1 MSGRTHRIVIPPEIA
16 AEMTPAVRA
25 FVVSLIDQI
34 RSLTTQ
40 SETLTKQSETL
51 VDQVQTLTEQSQKL
65 ADQVQKLTEQSQKLT
80 PRNSSLPPSTD
91 HPHGRPEPKK
101 KPGKRRK
108 QGGQKGRKRH
118 LRELIPS
125 VDCKDVFPCKPT
137 ACRRCGGELQDDP
150 SEPLRHQIWELP
162 EIKPLVFEYQLFR
175 GHCSC
180 CGITTTAELP
190 EGVPSGQCGP
200 RLAAFTGLLMGHF
213 RQSKRRTASF
223 LSDLLNIPCSPAW
236 AVKIQNLVSGATA
249 DPYDELR
256 DNLGVQ
262 PQLFVDESPTKE
274 NRQKAW
280 LWVAVAQ
287 AFAVFG
293 IFANRSRESL
303 VSLVGDY
310 KGIILN
316 CDRAKMYLD
325 GKRLQWC
332 WAHLKRDFQKLID
345 STDGQVKRM
354 GHDLMRQQKKLFEH
368 WRQYK
373 AGKLKWE
380 EFQESAQP
388 IKEEIHQLLLRGRFS
403 GNKKLIGFCTGL
415 YEGRDHLW
423 TFTCVEGIE
432 PTNNTAERALRP
444 AVIYRKLS
452 FGTQSASGSRF
463 VERLLSVSETCRLQ
477 NRNAYQYL
485 IEAMEAHFAGRPAPS
500 LLPTQEQSET
510 VAA

>member
-1 MSGRTHRIVIPPEIA
+1 MPGRPPRIEIPPEIE
-16 AEMTPAVRA
+16 AEMTPAVKA
-25 FVVSLIDQI
+25 FVVSLIDLIQ
-34 RSLTTQ
+34 SLTER
-40 SETLTKQSETL
+40 SEMLIDQVHTLT
-51 VDQVQTLTEQSQKL
+51 VQSQAL
-65 ADQVQKLTEQSQKLT
+65 ADQVQKLTEQSQKST
-80 PRNSSLPPSTD
+80 PRNSSLPPSIE
-91 HPHGRPEPKK
+91 HPHGKPEPKK
-101 KPGKRRK
+101 KSGNKRK

-125 VDCKDVFPCKPT
+125 VDCQDVIPCKPT
-137 ACRRCGGELQDDP
+137 ACRRCGGELKEDS
-150 SEPLRHQIWELP
+150 SEPLRHQVWELP
-162 EIKPLVFEYQLFR
+162 EIQPIVCEYQLFR
-175 GHCSC
+175 GHCPC

-236 AVKIQNLVSGATA
+236 TVKIQNLVSDAAA
-249 DPYDELR
+249 DPYKELR
-256 DNLGVQ
+256 DSLAEQ

-274 NRQKAW
+274 NRKKAW

-287 AFAVFG
+287 TFAVFG
-293 IFANRSRESL
+293 IFSNRSRESL

-310 KGIILN
+310 TGIILN

-345 STDGQVKRM
+345 SSNGQVKRM
-354 GHDLMRQQKKLFEH
+354 GHDLMRQQQQLFEY

-373 AGKLKWE
+373 AGKLEWE
-380 EFQESAQP
+380 AFQESVQP
-388 IKEEIHQLLLRGRFS
+388 IEKEVRQLLLRGRFS
-403 GNKKLIGFCTGL
+403 GNKKLIGFCSGL
-415 YEGRDHLW
+415 YEGREHLW
-423 TFTCVEGIE
+423 TFTRVFGIE

-452 FGTQSASGSRF
+452 FGTQSATGSRYL
-463 VERLLSVSETCRLQ
+463 ERLLSVSETCRLQ
-477 NRNAYQYL
+477 NRNVYQYL
-485 IEAMEAHFAGRPAPS
+485 IEVMEAKYAGRPTPS
-500 LLPTQEQSET
+500 LLPAKAPSET

>member
-1 MSGRTHRIVIPPEIA
+1 MTGRPPRIEIPPEIE
-16 AEMTPAVRA
+16 AEMTPAVKV
-25 FVVSLIDQI
+25 FVVSLIDLIQALTE
-34 RSLTTQ
+34 RSEMLI
-40 SETLTKQSETL
+40 
-51 VDQVQTLTEQSQKL
+51 DQVQTLTLQSERL
-65 ADQVQKLTEQSQKLT
+65 ADQVQKLTEQSQKST
-80 PRNSSLPPSTD
+80 PRNSSLPPSTE
-91 HPHGRPEPKK
+91 HPHGKPEPKK
-101 KPGKRRK
+101 KPGQTRK

-125 VDCKDVFPCKPT
+125 VDCQDVIPCKPT
-137 ACRRCGGELQDDP
+137 AYRRCGGELQEDS
-150 SEPLRHQIWELP
+150 SEPLRHQVWELP
-162 EIKPLVFEYQLFR
+162 EIQPIVCEYQLFR

-236 AVKIQNLVSGATA
+236 TVKIQNLVSNATA
-249 DPYDELR
+249 DPYKELR
-256 DNLGVQ
+256 NSLAEQ

-287 AFAVFG
+287 TFAVFG
-293 IFANRSRESL
+293 IFSNRSRESL

-310 KGIILN
+310 TGIILN

-345 STDGQVKRM
+345 SSNGQVKRI
-354 GHDLMRQQKKLFEH
+354 GHDLMRQQKQLFEY

-380 EFQESAQP
+380 EFQESVQP
-388 IKEEIHQLLLRGRFS
+388 IEEEVRQLLLRGRFS
-403 GNKKLIGFCTGL
+403 GNKKLIGFCSGL
-415 YEGRDHLW
+415 YEGREHLW
-423 TFTCVEGIE
+423 TFTRMFGIE

-452 FGTQSASGSRF
+452 FGTQSATGSRYL
-463 VERLLSVSETCRLQ
+463 ERLLSVSETCRLQ
-477 NRNAYQYL
+477 NRNVYQYL
-485 IEAMEAHFAGRPAPS
+485 IGAMEAQYAGQPAPS
-500 LLPTQEQSET
+500 LLRATAASET